1 MDRSRR
7 RNRPHHPVLALA
19 WLLSL
24 PIALAAC
31 GDDDDTRRAAT
42 PTATSSALPTASH
55 TAPPS
60 SATVTAP
67 PVATATGTS
76 APAFTATAA
85 PSATSTSAPT
95 ATSTT
100 SDTQVPTAAST
111 STGTPLPTASETPPP
126 PTGTHTLPPT
136 ATPSPTVSGPTPV
149 RVLMF
154 SRTAGFRHDS
164 IANAQALLTTLPA
177 SEGIAVTA
185 TEDSTVFTDESLAA
199 FDVIAFINTTGDV
212 LDDEQQAAMERF
224 IRAGN
229 GYVGVHSAADSE
241 YDWPWYGKLVGAYFR
256 NHPLLPVDVEVTTEH
271 ADHPSTDELPAT
283 FNFVDEIYNFD
294 RNPRKDHT
302 ILLTIDEAGFTFPNT
317 DGGPSM
323 GADHPVAWFKEFEG
337 GRSFYTNFGHR
348 PETWDDP
355 RFISH
360 LLDGIRWAAE
370 PVQYN
375 RIILTDE
382 LANPMHMA
390 VAPDGRVLMVE
401 RTGELKVW
409 SPTTGRVTLAAW
421 LDVDTAFENGLL
433 GVVLDPQFAENR
445 FVYLYLSEP
454 VPDPAPATGPPG
466 ENILARFVLGDD
478 NLLDLDSRL
487 DLLRVPSERQQSHEG
502 GGMAIGPDGTLYVST
517 GDNTD
522 PFASDGFAPLDE
534 RPGRERFNSQRTA
547 GNAFDLRGKI
557 LRINRDGS
565 IPAGNLFPADGSQG
579 RPEIYVMG
587 CRNPFRIAVD
597 PLTGRLAWG
606 DVGPDA
612 LADSFRG
619 PRGYDE
625 INVADQPGNYGWPHC
640 IADRQAYADFDFASG
655 TAGPRFDCSATQPAT
670 LFYDYL
676 TTSYLP
682 LGNALDPEGRPS
694 VPGIG
699 ITGRL
704 AIAGTFSRVPPQA
717 PFALPAP
724 FRDALLMTEWSRDII
739 AALDVAEDGTLR
751 SIERF
756 LPSEAFFRPI
766 DLEIGP
772 DGALYVLEYGSGYA
786 GDNSDARLS
795 RVEYSATGALSPVAV
810 AHASATFGTAPL
822 AVTFSAAGSR
832 APGAGDAVVA
842 YEWDFDSDGTVDSRD
857 AATAH
862 TYSAAG
868 GYTASL
874 TVVGRSGRRSLP
886 NTVSIVVGNRP
897 AQVTILS
904 PADGVLVAPGAEV
917 ELRGEAVDPDTGPVP
932 CEDLSWDVRLGHN
945 AHSHPLAEGTG
956 CELTFV
962 ARRGE
967 HPAGTEIFF
976 VAELRHVDRGNGTQ
990 VPLIGRAS
998 IRINLEE
1005 GSDPT
1010 PTPEPTP
1017 SVLVD
1022 LQPVFAAPGT
1032 GLTIA
1037 WHPSVDTASLDLGDG
1052 TIVGLSD
1059 DRHEFA
1065 ATDRL
1070 YAVSGT
1076 IDGQPVSGAV
1086 GRTSASARTSRGNLR
1101 FVSPDVG
1108 AAGGAISSFVP
1119 DILWATAPGQLAM
1132 VADPSLAGQARF
1144 DRVAL
1149 VSLDVASDGTFV
1161 STPTLLEIEPVGLD
1175 GKPTG
1180 ALLRIRN
1187 GVVRGT
1193 LDGIQLTGTPRLS
1206 GDLVVD
1212 DLVDV
1217 TARIAGVDRGAAL
1230 TLIAGILLFD
1240 ATNPPEVIPSELDLF
1255 LE

>member
-1 MDRSRR
+1 MHRTPRR
-7 RNRPHHPVLALA
+7 DGRRHPVLALA
-19 WLLSL
+19 GLLSL
-24 PIALAAC
+24 TVVLSAC
-31 GDDDDTRRAAT
+31 GDDDDAPRAAT
-42 PTATSSALPTASH
+42 PTATSSALPSATLTLPPASATS
-55 TAPPS
+55 TAPPI
-60 SATVTAP
+60 
-67 PVATATGTS
+67 ATATETR
-76 APAFTATAA
+76 APAFTATPA
-85 PSATSTSAPT
+85 PSATPT
-95 ATSTT
+95 APPTST
-100 SDTQVPTAAST
+100 A
-111 STGTPLPTASETPPP
+111 TPPP
-126 PTGTHTLPPT
+126 PTGTDTPPPT
-136 ATPSPTVSGPTPV
+136 ATPSPTVAEPTPV

-177 SEGIAVTA
+177 SAGIAVTA
-185 TEDSTVFTDESLAA
+185 SEDPAIFSDEELAA
-199 FDVIAFINTTGDV
+199 FDVIAFVNTTGDV
-212 LDDEQQAAMERF
+212 LDDQQQAAMERF

-229 GYVGVHSAADSE
+229 GYVGVHSAADCE
-241 YDWPWYGKLVGAYFR
+241 YDWEWYGRLVGAYFR

-271 ADHPSTDELPAT
+271 PDHPSTDELPAT
-283 FNFVDEIYNFD
+283 FRFVDEIYNFD

-302 ILLTIDEAGFTFPNT
+302 ILLTVDEAGFTFPNT

-323 GADHPVAWFKEFEG
+323 GADHPIAWFKEFDG
-337 GRSFYTNFGHR
+337 GRSFYTNLGHR
-348 PETWDDP
+348 PETWSDP
-355 RFISH
+355 RFVSH
-360 LLDGIRWAAE
+360 LLDGIRWAAQ
-370 PVQYN
+370 PVEYN
-375 RIILTDE
+375 RIVLTDE

-390 VAPDGRVLMVE
+390 VAPDGRVLMAE

-409 SPTTGRVTLAAW
+409 APTTGRVTLAAW

-433 GVVLDPQFAENR
+433 GVVVDPQFAANR
-445 FVYLYLSEP
+445 FVYLYLSDP
-454 VPDPAPATGPPG
+454 VADPSPIGGPPG
-466 ENILARFVLGDD
+466 ENVLARFVLGDD
-478 NLLDLDSRL
+478 NRLDLDSRH

-502 GGMAIGPDGTLYVST
+502 GGLAFGPDGTLYVST

-547 GNAFDLRGKI
+547 ANPFDLRGKI

-565 IPAGNLFPADGSQG
+565 IPAGNLFPADGAQG

-597 PLTGRLAWG
+597 PQTGRLAWG

-612 LADSFRG
+612 LSDSFRG

-625 INVADQPGNYGWPHC
+625 VNVADQPGNYGWPHC

-655 TAGPRFDCSATQPAT
+655 TVGPRFDCSGTQPAT
-670 LFYDYL
+670 VFYDYL
-676 TTSYLP
+676 TASYLP
-682 LGNALDPEGRPS
+682 LGNALDPEGRPTI
-694 VPGIG
+694 PGVG

-704 AIAGTFSRVPPQA
+704 AIAGTYSRVPPQA
-717 PFALPAP
+717 PFALPPP

-739 AALDVAEDGTLR
+739 AALDIAEDGTLR
-751 SIERF
+751 SMHRL

-772 DGALYVLEYGSGYA
+772 DGALYVLEYGSGYS

-842 YEWDFDSDGTVDSRD
+842 YEWDFDSDGTVDSTD
-857 AATAH
+857 AESAH
-862 TYSAAG
+862 TYAAVG

-886 NTVSIVVGNRP
+886 ATVSIVVGNRP
-897 AQVTILS
+897 AQVTILE

-917 ELRGEAVDPDTGPVP
+917 RLRGEAVDPDSGPVP
-932 CEDLSWDVRLGHN
+932 CDELSWDVRLGHN
-945 AHSHPLAEGTG
+945 AHSHPLAEGDG

-967 HPAGTEIFF
+967 HPEGTEIFF
-976 VAELRHVDRGNGTQ
+976 VAELRHIDRGTGTQ

-1017 SVLVD
+1017 SMLVD

-1032 GLTIA
+1032 PLTIA
-1037 WHPSVDTASLDLGDG
+1037 WDESVAEASLDLGDG
-1052 TIVGLSD
+1052 TVVGPAD
-1059 DRHEFA
+1059 GVHDFAVEDRI
-1065 ATDRL
+1065 

-1076 IDGQPVSGAV
+1076 IDGQPVSGVVA
-1086 GRTSASARTSRGNLR
+1086 RTSARARTSRGNMR
-1101 FVSPDVG
+1101 FVKPDVG

-1119 DILWATAPGQLAM
+1119 DILWAVAPGQLAT
-1132 VADPSLAGQARF
+1132 VADTSLAGQARF
-1144 DRVAL
+1144 DRASL
-1149 VSLDVASDGTFV
+1149 YGLDVASDGSFV
-1161 STPTLLEIEPVGLD
+1161 STPALLEIEPVGLD
-1175 GKPTG
+1175 GLPTG
-1180 ALLRIRN
+1180 AILRIRN
-1187 GVVRGT
+1187 GVMRGT
-1193 LDGIQLTGTPRLS
+1193 LDGLQLTGTPRLS
-1206 GDLVVD
+1206 GDMVVA
-1212 DLVDV
+1212 DLVAV
-1217 TARIAGVDRGAAL
+1217 TARIGGVDEGAAL
-1230 TLIAGILLFD
+1230 TLIAGILQFD
-1240 ATNPPEVIPSELDLF
+1240 ATNPPEVIASEIDLF